1 MTEDEARAV
10 YEKAL
15 DDAAAAYAKAPAAY
29 DNVRAAYER
38 VTDEAW
44 AAYKKAMAPYEKA
57 CRDAKKAEAA
67 DIARL
72 RLEGRGQERREE
84 HGADSLLR

>member
-44 AAYKKAMAPYEKA
+44 AAYKKARVA
-57 CRDAKKAEAA
+57 
-67 DIARL
+67 
-72 RLEGRGQERREE
+72 GR
-84 HGADSLLR
+84 